1 MARDTSV
8 EQDLL
13 VERRG
18 AVQWITFNRPEVRN
32 AMSDAMMHRLTEV
45 CGEVNEDRS
54 VRAVVFTGAGDRA
67 FAAGA
72 DIAKFRNVRSAEDVR
87 AQGGGESLMHSIES
101 VRVPTI
107 AAINGACTGGGA
119 GVATCCDLRIATAN
133 VRFGYP
139 IARTLG
145 NCLSMENYTRL
156 AAIVGIP
163 RARDL
168 LLTARLLKADELLAA
183 GIVGE
188 VLPDRDALLARAQ
201 ELAEE
206 VAQMAPLTLQVTK
219 EALRRIRDRMVPEDP
234 EARLLLTCYLSR
246 DFQEGVDAFL
256 NKREPRWTGE

>member
-1 MARDTSV
+1 MT
-8 EQDLL
+8 EDLL

-18 AVQWITFNRPEVRN
+18 AVLWITFNRPQVRN
-32 AMSDAMMHRLTEV
+32 AMNDDMMHRLVEV
-45 CGEVNEDRS
+45 CAGVQTDRS

-72 DIAKFRNVRSAEDVR
+72 DIAKFRNLRTPEQVL
-87 AQGGGESLMHSIES
+87 AQGGGETLMRSIES

-119 GVATCCDLRIATAN
+119 GVATCCDLRIATSS

-145 NCLSMENYTRL
+145 NALSMENYTRL
-156 AAIVGIP
+156 AAIVGGP

-168 LLTARLLKADELLAA
+168 LLTARLLPAGELLAA
-183 GIVGE
+183 GIVSE
-188 VLPDRDALLARAQ
+188 VLPDQAALLARTR

-206 VAQMAPLTLQVTK
+206 VASLAPLTLQVTK
-219 EALRRIRDRMVPEDP
+219 EALHRVRDRMVPEDP
-234 EARLLLTCYLSR
+234 EARLLLTAYLSR

-256 NKREPRWTGE
+256 NKRQPRWTGE